1 MSKIAVSILSSSYD
15 TEETIN
21 RINKLNVKYFHIDVM
36 DGLFVKNEVNPF
48 EYVNLCTKPLN
59 VHLMVVDPF
68 KYITEYAS
76 LNITD
81 TIIFQVEIDE
91 NIGELI
97 DYIHSFNIKA
107 GLAIKPATDITDIS
121 SYLDKIDEV
130 LVMSVEPGAGGQA
143 FMDSSYE
150 KIEMLKKIR
159 ETRKLKFKIGVDGG
173 VNDTNYNKLKDVD
186 IIAVGSYICKSED
199 YQKQVDKLNL

>member
-36 DGLFVKNEVNPF
+36 DGLFVKNVVNPF

-81 TIIFQVEIDE
+81 TIIFNNAI
-91 NIGELI
+91 
-97 DYIHSFNIKA
+97 NIK
-107 GLAIKPATDITDIS
+107 L
-121 SYLDKIDEV
+121 LCV
-130 LVMSVEPGAGGQA
+130 CL
-143 FMDSSYE
+143 
-150 KIEMLKKIR
+150 
-159 ETRKLKFKIGVDGG
+159 
-173 VNDTNYNKLKDVD
+173 
-186 IIAVGSYICKSED
+186 
-199 YQKQVDKLNL
+199 